1 MTRDTDRPA
10 LCDYEGSPYQAEFWT
25 AARAF
30 EDQVERRALRTLLPP
45 TGGRLVEVGA
55 GFGRLADLYSGY
67 AQVTLVDPAHSM
79 LRAAQ
84 RRLGRDPR
92 FAFVRGN
99 VYTLPLADA
108 AVDTVVMVRVLHH
121 LIDVPRALA
130 ELRRI
135 LRPGGQLVLEYANK
149 RNAKALARYALRRQV
164 WSPFDPEPYEF
175 VTLNFDFHPAWVT
188 EQLRMAHFDV
198 RQELAVSHFRAPFF
212 KRFLPASRLAAL
224 DGALQ
229 RPAARYKLAPSVFVR
244 AQAVERPIQ
253 APSPHAH

>member
-1 MTRDTDRPA
+1 M
-10 LCDYEGSPYQAEFWT
+10 
-25 AARAF
+25 
-30 EDQVERRALRTLLPP
+30 
-45 TGGRLVEVGA
+45 
-55 GFGRLADLYSGY
+55 
-67 AQVTLVDPAHSM
+67 
-79 LRAAQ
+79 
-84 RRLGRDPR
+84 GRDPR

-164 WSPFDPEPYEF
+164 GPFDPEPYEF

-212 KRFLPASRLAAL
+212 KRFLPAPRSPL

-229 RPAARYKLAPSVFVR
+229 RPARYKLAPSVFVR
-244 AQAVERPIQ
+244 AQAVERPIP
-253 APSPHAH
+253 APSLHAC